1 MEPRFGAD
9 FSQVRVHTDTQA
21 VQMNQ
26 AVGAQAFTHG
36 SDIYFGAGKSPAV
49 SDLTA
54 HELTHVVQQTGAV
67 QRQLPSDTTLQSKPT
82 VSSTH
87 DGSKI
92 QRDGGAT
99 AAAAGLGL
107 AGLGLL
113 QNQVNNPGEGL
124 SYTSDQVTYPKE
136 LQRVGQTTRVNKTIA
151 RFRSFGAFSDNVTD
165 FNLDGEFSKS
175 YEKNNGT
182 NRTMA
187 NVNIDLANT
196 TSYSSSRLTFQAKA
210 LQTPYGTPENP
221 KIRFVCSGRFDPVGI
236 GDCNY
241 RVVLEID
248 QHGNAYCIEQS
259 ITSGKGDL
267 STIGSSGFMLFV

>member
-9 FSQVRVHTDTQA
+9 FSQVRVHTDSQA
-21 VQMNQ
+21 IQMNQ

-36 SDIYFGAGKSPAV
+36 SDIYFGAGKSPGI

-67 QRQLPSDTTLQSKPT
+67 QQLSLSEKTVQNQPA

-87 DGSKI
+87 SGQQI

-99 AAAAGLGL
+99 AAAGLAL
-107 AGLGLL
+107 AGLGLV
-113 QNQVNNPGEGL
+113 QNQVNQNADGL
-124 SYTSDQVTYPKE
+124 SYSSDQVTYPKD
-136 LQRVGQTTRVNKTIA
+136 LQRVGETRRVDKTIA
-151 RFRSFGAFSDNVTD
+151 RFRSYGAFSDNVTD
-165 FNLDGEFSKS
+165 FNLYGDFSKS
-175 YEKNNGT
+175 YEKANET

-187 NVNIDLANT
+187 NVYIDLANT
-196 TSYSSSRLTFQAKA
+196 SSYYSSRLTFQAKA

-221 KIRFVCSGRFDPVGI
+221 KIRFVCSGRFDPAGI

-241 RVVLEID
+241 RVVVEID
-248 QHGNAYCIEQS
+248 QHGNATCVEQS

-267 STIGSSGFMLFV
+267 STLGGSGFLLMV